1 MQRQEKGSRL
11 LLEVDLRYVTNQMR
25 PLIRD
30 EINVILQ
37 TSLIHRNTL
46 AFIKNNACHDD
57 DDEFFKFNDA
67 VKFYRL

>member
-46 AFIKNNACHDD
+46 AFIKKIMRVMMMMMN
-57 DDEFFKFNDA
+57 FSSSMM
-67 VKFYRL
+67 L